1 MRTPFLNLEHIMRIF
16 QGTLSVKAISGRR
29 GVFNVGK
36 LLTDIGEFT
45 IKDKAL
51 EQFDPGVYEGEFMI
65 ELIEAQ
71 ATRWKGGYFNE
82 VVAKIADGGYNIN
95 QDGAGIVDT
104 STQSEPDPL
113 DAERERNSR
122 QVAAP
127 FEASHQE
134 QGGSYKAKP
143 KNLAVSL
150 AMDLSFYDAETLEAI
165 QVLGVVKLDS
175 SIEDREL
182 FRKQRDGLKALG
194 YRFNFKEQNWY
205 KPSEVA

>member
-1 MRTPFLNLEHIMRIF
+1 MRIF
-16 QGTLSVKAISGRR
+16 QGTLSVKAINGRR

-51 EQFDPGVYEGEFMI
+51 EQFDPGSYEGEFLI

-82 VVAKIADGGYNIN
+82 VVAKIADGGYNIK
-95 QDGAGIVDT
+95 DEAEGTLDT
-104 STQSEPDPL
+104 STQTEPDPL

-122 QVAAP
+122 QVVTPPAESQQTVP
-127 FEASHQE
+127 
-134 QGGSYKAKP
+134 KTAKT
-143 KNLAVSL
+143 KSSELAQPQAVDMSI
-150 AMDLSFYDAETLEAI
+150 YDADMLEAI
-165 QVLGVVKLDS
+165 QADGAVKLDS

>member
-1 MRTPFLNLEHIMRIF
+1 MRIF

-29 GVFNVGK
+29 GVFNVAK
-36 LLTDIGEFT
+36 VQTDIGEFT

-95 QDGAGIVDT
+95 NETDGRVDT

-113 DAERERNSR
+113 DAEQGMR
-122 QVAAP
+122 QVATP
-127 FEASHQE
+127 QVEPSKASL
-134 QGGSYKAKP
+134 KP
-143 KNLAVSL
+143 TKTKSPASDPVDMSI
-150 AMDLSFYDAETLEAI
+150 YDADMLEAI
-165 QVLGVVKLDS
+165 QAQGIVKLDS

-205 KPSEVA
+205 MPLEAA

>member
-1 MRTPFLNLEHIMRIF
+1 MRIF

-36 LLTDIGEFT
+36 LQTDIGEFT

-95 QDGAGIVDT
+95 NETDGRVDT

-113 DAERERNSR
+113 DAEQGMR
-122 QVAAP
+122 QVATP
-127 FEASHQE
+127 QVEPSKASL
-134 QGGSYKAKP
+134 KP
-143 KNLAVSL
+143 TKTKSPASDPVDMSI
-150 AMDLSFYDAETLEAI
+150 YDADMLEAI
-165 QVLGVVKLDS
+165 QAQGIVKLDS

-205 KPSEVA
+205 MPLEAA

>member
-1 MRTPFLNLEHIMRIF
+1 MRIF
-16 QGTLSVKAISGRR
+16 QGTLSVKAINGKR

-36 LLTDIGEFT
+36 LQTDIGEFT

-51 EQFDPGVYEGEFMI
+51 EQFDPGVYEGEFLI

-82 VVAKIADGGYNIN
+82 VVAKISDGGYHIN
-95 QDGAGIVDT
+95 QDGAGTVDT

-113 DAERERNSR
+113 DAERERHSR
-122 QVAAP
+122 TVVTP
-127 FEASHQE
+127 FTNEPQD

-143 KNLAVSL
+143 KNPAVSL